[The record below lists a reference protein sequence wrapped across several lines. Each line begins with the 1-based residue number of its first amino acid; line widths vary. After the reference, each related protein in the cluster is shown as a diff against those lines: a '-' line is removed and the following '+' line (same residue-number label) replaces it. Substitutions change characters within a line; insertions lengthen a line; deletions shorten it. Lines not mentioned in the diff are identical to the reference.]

1 MEYYKII
8 QETKYRNVLR
18 PVFPTISQIW
28 GEEKPVLVH
37 GKAERPDKEICFLPF
52 YQANILSG
60 AFLISKRMGE
70 IWKKYQQ
77 GGRYRPCVLGHIE
90 TRKLES
96 YYFMYPRLLD
106 VLHKDTIFLKDG
118 EIEQICLCKELVE
131 IHKVFGVKGKY
142 KTDIIVAGDVLEQ
155 MLKGGLVGFQTVPV
169 SAKEGTPW
177 QKNM

>member
-1 MEYYKII
+1 MEYFKIM

-28 GEEKPVLVH
+28 GEEKPLLVH
-37 GKAERPDKEICFLPF
+37 GKAEQPDKDICFLPF

-77 GGRYRPCVLGHIE
+77 GGRYRSCVLGHVE
-90 TRKLES
+90 TRNMET
-96 YYFMYPRLLD
+96 YYFMYPRLLHA
-106 VLHKDTIFLKDG
+106 LHKDTVYLKDG
-118 EIEQICLCKELVE
+118 EVDQICLCKELVE
-131 IHKVFGVKGKY
+131 VHKVFGIKGRY
-142 KTDIIVAGDVLEQ
+142 RTDLIVAGDVLEQ
-155 MLKGGLVGFQTVPV
+155 MLQEGIVGFQTVSV
-169 SAKEGTPW
+169 SVKEGTPW

>member
-1 MEYYKII
+1 MEYFKII

-28 GEEKPVLVH
+28 GEEKPVLIR
-37 GKAERPDKEICFLPF
+37 GKVEKPEQEICFLPF

-60 AFLISKRMGE
+60 AFLISKRMGD

-90 TRKLES
+90 TRQMET
-96 YYFMYPRLLD
+96 YYLMYPRLLP
-106 VLHKDTIFLKDG
+106 VLHKDTVYFKDG
-118 EIEQICLCKELVE
+118 EIEQACLCKDLVE
-131 IHKVFGVKGKY
+131 VHKVFGIKGKY
-142 KTDIIVAGDVLEQ
+142 RTDIIVAGDVLEQ
-155 MLKGGLVGFQTVPV
+155 IFKEGIVGFQTVSV
-169 SAKEGTPW
+169 SVKEGTPW